1 MYHPSVTFALD
12 MSRLEDLVEEVKYVA
27 ANPLVEKCEG
37 ISERIII
44 SAEYWKG
51 IWYILL
57 LSKGPYVNIVSF
69 GNKHCS
75 LILVRAA
82 VIRR

>member
-1 MYHPSVTFALD
+1 MCHPSVTLALD
-12 MSRLEDLVEEVKYVA
+12 MSRLEDLVEKIKYVA
-27 ANPLVEKCEG
+27 TNPFVEKCEG

-57 LSKGPYVNIVSF
+57 LSKGSYVDIVSF